1 MLDRQYR
8 KLFAAGII
16 NGIGDRFCQIALLA
30 LIYRLTSS
38 GFSVGIMLGLRVIPF
53 LVLSPAAGVL
63 ITRISRRTLMMTTDL
78 FRGLVALGFLSVHS
92 PEDIWIIYGVSTL
105 LACGEAVYAPA
116 RKSSI
121 PLLVRPSELLKVNS
135 LEQVMSGLVLV
146 VGAAAGG
153 IISALFGP
161 QAAFILNA
169 ASFFTAGLIVRNIAF
184 PPVMKEKINREDS
197 CVKPHK
203 SPSLLDHPNR
213 SRSRML
219 DCIRA
224 SVPLQVVVAFELLV
238 PMLNGIDNVLIS
250 VYAVQEFRLGDAGIG
265 LFYAALGAGLVA
277 SYAIGRLFSR
287 SLLKGG
293 LVCLLVGRDFT
304 YGIKRYLSRMG
315 GGCHLL
321 LNFVGWRGGGDLS
334 GYIINAGDPIVE
346 TPLYLQG
353 PLLGMLTA
361 WSQGIIGLSMFGAG
375 VAIEMMEPR
384 MLGLGGG
391 AGFVVISIVI
401 SMYYAR
407 TRSRKAAGV

>member
-63 ITRISRRTLMMTTDL
+63 ITRISRRKLMMTTDL

-169 ASFFTAGLIVRNIAF
+169 ASFFAAGLIVRNIAF

-293 LVCLLVGRDFT
+293 LVCLLLE
-304 YGIKRYLSRMG
+304 GILLMG
-315 GGCHLL
+315 
-321 LNFVGWRGGGDLS
+321 LS
-334 GYIINAGDPIVE
+334 GIYHVWAAVAIYFLISLAGGVGAICLDTLLMQE

-407 TRSRKAAGV
+407 TRNRKAAGV

>member
-1 MLDRQYR
+1 MVDRQYR

-16 NGIGDRFCQIALLA
+16 NGMGDRFCQIALLA
-30 LIYRLTSS
+30 LIYRLTGS

-63 ITRISRRTLMMTTDL
+63 ITRISRRMLMMTTDL
-78 FRGLVALGFLSVHS
+78 FRGLAALAFLSVHS

-105 LACGEAVYAPA
+105 LACGEALYAPA

-121 PLLVRPSELLKVNS
+121 PLLVHPSELLKVNS

-169 ASFFTAGLIVRNIAF
+169 ASFFAAGLIVRNIAF
-184 PPVMKEKINREDS
+184 PPVMKEKISREDS
-197 CVKPHK
+197 Y
-203 SPSLLDHPNR
+203 PNR

-277 SYAIGRLFSR
+277 SYAIGHLFSGT
-287 SLLKGG
+287 LLKGG
-293 LVCLLVGRDFT
+293 LVCLLLE
-304 YGIKRYLSRMG
+304 GILLMG
-315 GGCHLL
+315 
-321 LNFVGWRGGGDLS
+321 LS
-334 GYIINAGDPIVE
+334 GIYHAWAAVAIYFLISLAGGVGAICLDTLLMRE

-384 MLGLGGG
+384 MLGWVGG

-407 TRSRKAAGV
+407 IRSRKAAGV

>member
-1 MLDRQYR
+1 MVDRQYR

-16 NGIGDRFCQIALLA
+16 NGMGDRFCQIALLA
-30 LIYRLTSS
+30 LIYRLTGS

-63 ITRISRRTLMMTTDL
+63 ITRISRRVLMMTTDL
-78 FRGLVALGFLSVHS
+78 FRGLAALAFLSVHS

-105 LACGEAVYAPA
+105 LACGEALYAPA

-121 PLLVRPSELLKVNS
+121 PLLVHPSELLKVNS

-146 VGAAAGG
+146 IGAAAGG

-169 ASFFTAGLIVRNIAF
+169 ASFFAAGLIVRNIAF
-184 PPVMKEKINREDS
+184 PPVMKEKISRDDS
-197 CVKPHK
+197 YVKPQ

-277 SYAIGRLFSR
+277 SYAIGHLFSC

-293 LVCLLVGRDFT
+293 LVCLLLE
-304 YGIKRYLSRMG
+304 GILLMG
-315 GGCHLL
+315 
-321 LNFVGWRGGGDLS
+321 LS
-334 GYIINAGDPIVE
+334 GIYHAWAAVAIYFLISLAGGVGAICLDTLLMRE

-384 MLGLGGG
+384 MLGLAGG

-401 SMYYAR
+401 SMYYER
-407 TRSRKAAGV
+407 TRNRKAAGV

>member
-1 MLDRQYR
+1 MVDRQYR

-16 NGIGDRFCQIALLA
+16 NGMGDRFCQIALLA
-30 LIYRLTSS
+30 LIYRLTGS

-63 ITRISRRTLMMTTDL
+63 ITRISRRMLMMTTDL
-78 FRGLVALGFLSVHS
+78 FRGLAALAFLSVHS

-105 LACGEAVYAPA
+105 LACGEALYAPA

-121 PLLVRPSELLKVNS
+121 PLLVHPSELLKVNS

-169 ASFFTAGLIVRNIAF
+169 ASFFAAGLIVRNIAF
-184 PPVMKEKINREDS
+184 PPVMKEKISRE
-197 CVKPHK
+197 
-203 SPSLLDHPNR
+203 DHPNR

-277 SYAIGRLFSR
+277 SYAIGHLFSG

-293 LVCLLVGRDFT
+293 LVCLLLE
-304 YGIKRYLSRMG
+304 GILLMG
-315 GGCHLL
+315 
-321 LNFVGWRGGGDLS
+321 LS
-334 GYIINAGDPIVE
+334 GIYQAWAAVAIYFLISLAGGVGAICLDTLLMRE

-375 VAIEMMEPR
+375 VTIEMMEPR
-384 MLGLGGG
+384 MLGLVGG
-391 AGFVVISIVI
+391 AGFAVISIVI

-407 TRSRKAAGV
+407 IRSRKAAGV

>member
-1 MLDRQYR
+1 MVDRQYR

-30 LIYRLTSS
+30 LIYRLTGS
-38 GFSVGIMLGLRVIPF
+38 GFSVGIMLGLRMIPF

-63 ITRISRRTLMMTTDL
+63 ITRISRQVLMMTTDL
-78 FRGLVALGFLSVHS
+78 FRGLAALVFLSIHS

-105 LACGEAVYAPA
+105 LACGEALYAPA

-121 PLLVRPSELLKVNS
+121 PLLVHPSELLKVNS

-169 ASFFTAGLIVRNIAF
+169 ASFFAAAMIDRNIAF
-184 PPVMKEKINREDS
+184 PPVMKEKISREDS
-197 CVKPHK
+197 YVKTHQT
-203 SPSLLDHPNR
+203 PSLLDSNR

-219 DCIRA
+219 DCILS
-224 SVPLQVVVAFELLV
+224 SVPLQVVIAFELLV

-277 SYAIGRLFSR
+277 SYAIGHLFSG

-293 LVCLLVGRDFT
+293 LVCLLLE
-304 YGIKRYLSRMG
+304 GILLMG
-315 GGCHLL
+315 
-321 LNFVGWRGGGDLS
+321 LS
-334 GYIINAGDPIVE
+334 GIYHAWAAVAIYFLISLAGGVGAICLDTLLMRE

-384 MLGLGGG
+384 MLGLAGG
-391 AGFVVISIVI
+391 AGFIVISIVI
-401 SMYYAR
+401 LMYYAR
-407 TRSRKAAGV
+407 TRSRKAA

>member
-1 MLDRQYR
+1 MVDRQYR

-30 LIYRLTSS
+30 LIYRLTGS
-38 GFSVGIMLGLRVIPF
+38 GFSVGIMLGLRMIPF

-63 ITRISRRTLMMTTDL
+63 ITRISRQVLMMTTDL
-78 FRGLVALGFLSVHS
+78 FRGLAALVFLSIHS

-105 LACGEAVYAPA
+105 LACGEALYAPA

-121 PLLVRPSELLKVNS
+121 PLLVHPSELLKVNS

-169 ASFFTAGLIVRNIAF
+169 ASFFAAAMIVRNIAF
-184 PPVMKEKINREDS
+184 PPVMKEKISREDS
-197 CVKPHK
+197 YVKTHQT
-203 SPSLLDHPNR
+203 PSLLDSNR

-219 DCIRA
+219 DCILS
-224 SVPLQVVVAFELLV
+224 SVPLQVVIAFELLV

-277 SYAIGRLFSR
+277 SYAIGHLFSG

-293 LVCLLVGRDFT
+293 LVCLLLE
-304 YGIKRYLSRMG
+304 GILLMG
-315 GGCHLL
+315 
-321 LNFVGWRGGGDLS
+321 LS
-334 GYIINAGDPIVE
+334 GIYHAWAAVAIYFLISLAGGVGAICLDTLLMRE

-384 MLGLGGG
+384 MLGLAGG
-391 AGFVVISIVI
+391 AGFIVISIVI
-401 SMYYAR
+401 LMYYAR
-407 TRSRKAAGV
+407 TRSRKAA

>member
-1 MLDRQYR
+1 MVDRQYR

-16 NGIGDRFCQIALLA
+16 NGMGDRFCQIALLA
-30 LIYRLTSS
+30 LIYRLTGS
-38 GFSVGIMLGLRVIPF
+38 GFSVGILLGLRVIPF

-63 ITRISRRTLMMTTDL
+63 ITRISRRMLMMTTDL
-78 FRGLVALGFLSVHS
+78 FRGLAALAFLGVHS

-105 LACGEAVYAPA
+105 LACGEALYAPA

-121 PLLVRPSELLKVNS
+121 PLLVRPSKLLKVNS

-169 ASFFTAGLIVRNIAF
+169 ASFFAAGLIVRNIAF
-184 PPVMKEKINREDS
+184 PPVMKEKISRE
-197 CVKPHK
+197 
-203 SPSLLDHPNR
+203 DHPNR

-277 SYAIGRLFSR
+277 SYAIGYLFSG

-293 LVCLLVGRDFT
+293 LVCLLLE
-304 YGIKRYLSRMG
+304 GILLMG
-315 GGCHLL
+315 
-321 LNFVGWRGGGDLS
+321 LS
-334 GYIINAGDPIVE
+334 GIYHAWAAVAIYFLISLAGGVGAICLDTLLMRE

-361 WSQGIIGLSMFGAG
+361 WSQGTIGLSMFGAG

-384 MLGLGGG
+384 MLGWVGG

-407 TRSRKAAGV
+407 IRSRKAAGV

>member
-1 MLDRQYR
+1 MVDRQYR

-30 LIYRLTSS
+30 LIYRLTGS

-63 ITRISRRTLMMTTDL
+63 ITRISRQVLMMTTDL
-78 FRGLVALGFLSVHS
+78 FRGLAALVFLSVHS

-105 LACGEAVYAPA
+105 LACGEALYAPA

-121 PLLVRPSELLKVNS
+121 PLLVHPSELLKVNS

-169 ASFFTAGLIVRNIAF
+169 ASFFAAAMIVRNIAF
-184 PPVMKEKINREDS
+184 PPVMKEKISREDS
-197 CVKPHK
+197 YVKTHQT
-203 SPSLLDHPNR
+203 PSLLDSNR

-238 PMLNGIDNVLIS
+238 PLLNGIDNVLIS

-277 SYAIGRLFSR
+277 SYAVGHLFSG

-293 LVCLLVGRDFT
+293 LVCLLLE
-304 YGIKRYLSRMG
+304 GILLMG
-315 GGCHLL
+315 
-321 LNFVGWRGGGDLS
+321 LS
-334 GYIINAGDPIVE
+334 GIYHVWAAVAIYFLISLAGGVGAICLDTLLMRE

-384 MLGLGGG
+384 MLGLAGG

-407 TRSRKAAGV
+407 TRSRRKAA

>member
-1 MLDRQYR
+1 MVDRQYR

-16 NGIGDRFCQIALLA
+16 NGMGDRFCQIALLA
-30 LIYRLTSS
+30 LIYRLTGS

-53 LVLSPAAGVL
+53 LVLSPVAGVL
-63 ITRISRRTLMMTTDL
+63 ITRISRRMLMMTTDL
-78 FRGLVALGFLSVHS
+78 FRGLAALAFLSVHS

-105 LACGEAVYAPA
+105 LACGEALYAPA

-121 PLLVRPSELLKVNS
+121 PLLVHPSELLKVNS

-169 ASFFTAGLIVRNIAF
+169 ASFFAAGLIVRNIAF
-184 PPVMKEKINREDS
+184 PPVMKEKISRE
-197 CVKPHK
+197 
-203 SPSLLDHPNR
+203 DHPNR

-277 SYAIGRLFSR
+277 SYAIGHLFSG

-293 LVCLLVGRDFT
+293 LVCLLLE
-304 YGIKRYLSRMG
+304 GILLMG
-315 GGCHLL
+315 
-321 LNFVGWRGGGDLS
+321 LS
-334 GYIINAGDPIVE
+334 GIYHAWAAVAIYFLISLAGGVGAICLDTLLMRE

-384 MLGLGGG
+384 MLGLVGG

-407 TRSRKAAGV
+407 IRSRKAAGV

>member
-1 MLDRQYR
+1 MVDRQYR

-16 NGIGDRFCQIALLA
+16 NGMGDRFCQIALLA
-30 LIYRLTSS
+30 LIYRLTGS
-38 GFSVGIMLGLRVIPF
+38 GFSVGILLGLRVIPF

-63 ITRISRRTLMMTTDL
+63 ITRISRRMLMMTTDL
-78 FRGLVALGFLSVHS
+78 FRGLAALAFLSVHS

-105 LACGEAVYAPA
+105 LACGEALYAPA

-121 PLLVRPSELLKVNS
+121 PLLVHPSELLKVNS

-169 ASFFTAGLIVRNIAF
+169 ASFFAAGLIVRNIAF
-184 PPVMKEKINREDS
+184 PPVMKEKISREDHS
-197 CVKPHK
+197 
-203 SPSLLDHPNR
+203 NR

-277 SYAIGRLFSR
+277 SYAIGHLFSG

-293 LVCLLVGRDFT
+293 LVCLLLE
-304 YGIKRYLSRMG
+304 GILLMG
-315 GGCHLL
+315 
-321 LNFVGWRGGGDLS
+321 LS
-334 GYIINAGDPIVE
+334 GIYHAWAAVAIYFLISLAGGVGAICLDTLLMRE

-384 MLGLGGG
+384 MLGLVGG

-407 TRSRKAAGV
+407 IRSRKAAGV

>member
-1 MLDRQYR
+1 MVDRQYR

-16 NGIGDRFCQIALLA
+16 NGMGDRFCQIALLA
-30 LIYRLTSS
+30 LIYRLTGS

-53 LVLSPAAGVL
+53 LVLSPAAGAL
-63 ITRISRRTLMMTTDL
+63 ITRISRRMLMMTTDL
-78 FRGLVALGFLSVHS
+78 FRGLAALAFLSVHS

-105 LACGEAVYAPA
+105 LACGEALYAPA

-121 PLLVRPSELLKVNS
+121 PLLVHPSELLKVNS

-169 ASFFTAGLIVRNIAF
+169 ASFFAAGLIVRNIAF
-184 PPVMKEKINREDS
+184 PPVMKEKISRE
-197 CVKPHK
+197 
-203 SPSLLDHPNR
+203 DHPNR

-277 SYAIGRLFSR
+277 SYAIGHLFSG

-293 LVCLLVGRDFT
+293 LVCLLLE
-304 YGIKRYLSRMG
+304 GILLMG
-315 GGCHLL
+315 
-321 LNFVGWRGGGDLS
+321 LS
-334 GYIINAGDPIVE
+334 GIYHAWAAVAIYFLISLAGGVGAICLDTLLMRE

-384 MLGLGGG
+384 MLGLVGG

-407 TRSRKAAGV
+407 IRSRKATGV

>member
-1 MLDRQYR
+1 MVDRQYR

-16 NGIGDRFCQIALLA
+16 NGMGDRFCQIALLA
-30 LIYRLTSS
+30 LIYRLTGS
-38 GFSVGIMLGLRVIPF
+38 GFSVGILLGLRVIPF
-53 LVLSPAAGVL
+53 LVLSPVAGVL
-63 ITRISRRTLMMTTDL
+63 ITRISRRMLMMTTDL
-78 FRGLVALGFLSVHS
+78 FRGLAALAFLSVHS

-105 LACGEAVYAPA
+105 LACGEALYAPA

-121 PLLVRPSELLKVNS
+121 PLLVHPSELLKVNS

-169 ASFFTAGLIVRNIAF
+169 ASFFAAGLIVRNIAF
-184 PPVMKEKINREDS
+184 PPVMKEKISRE
-197 CVKPHK
+197 
-203 SPSLLDHPNR
+203 DHPNR

-277 SYAIGRLFSR
+277 SYAIGHLFSG

-293 LVCLLVGRDFT
+293 LVCLLLE
-304 YGIKRYLSRMG
+304 GILLMG
-315 GGCHLL
+315 
-321 LNFVGWRGGGDLS
+321 LS
-334 GYIINAGDPIVE
+334 GIYHAWAAVAIYFLISLAGGVGAICLDTLLMRE

-384 MLGLGGG
+384 MLGLVGG

-407 TRSRKAAGV
+407 IRSRKAAGV